1 MELMLFRHGIAESY
15 GSEGTDASRRL
26 TDEGKVKT
34 AQAGR
39 GLARIATAPQAILT
53 SPLVRAQQTAEILAP
68 IFGCRSE
75 VFEPLGYGSATD
87 IIRQLALRSEASLLL
102 VGHEPTLSQTAE
114 ILCTGRA
121 RGFIVLKKAGCICVE
136 ARIDADGDRAAAL
149 IKWVATSKLL
159 RSMDV
164 EH

>member
-39 GLARIATAPQAILT
+39 GLARIATAPQVMLT
-53 SPLVRAQQTAEILAP
+53 SPLVRARQTAEILAP
-68 IFGCRSE
+68 IFGCQPQVCE
-75 VFEPLGYGSATD
+75 ALGYGSVTD
-87 IIRQLALRSEASLLL
+87 IIQQLARHSEASVLL

-114 ILCTGRA
+114 MLCTGRA
-121 RGFIVLKKAGCICVE
+121 RGFIVLKKAGCICLE
-136 ARIDADGDRAAAL
+136 ARIDAEGDSAAAL
-149 IKWVATSKLL
+149 MKWVATSKLL
-159 RSMDV
+159 RSMDT